1 MPPPL
6 VGEALAVLAKSM
18 VSPEAP
24 LPGELSSVSET
35 ERLYGGFFIT
45 SLKLTRKISYKFTN
59 RSGCCGILQPTI
71 SKGAFSDGPVYPAA
85 AVPQKNDPLAHRSG
99 GAHRHRLLDLPAPL
113 AEISA
118 ALAQLRFWQV
128 LLVLAV
134 GLTYPVL
141 EGLVSWVIIRSR
153 MPGFTVR
160 QALESSFMGTFG
172 NVICLGAGAMPMQS
186 YYLYRSGLPL
196 GPGVGLMTLQYVFH
210 KTTVL
215 LYATVMLLLQ
225 HRWLSAN
232 TSGVMNYLP
241 MAYAVVAVII
251 VALVLVCVSPLI
263 QRLARWALGYLPRTD
278 SWQTRREKW
287 LEQLD
292 TLGTE
297 SRHLLADK
305 GRCIQIFALHTLKLF
320 LMYTLPYLCIRFMG
334 LPCGLSFWQVQ
345 LLASLMLF
353 LSNALPN
360 VAGMGSIETAFLL
373 VFGSF
378 LTRGEAMSTLMLFR
392 IASYYFV
399 FGFSAVAS
407 LFAQK
412 HLDRMDAQK

>member
-1 MPPPL
+1 MSSSTSPAPSRRKTL
-6 VGEALAVLAKSM
+6 LSLGVLALLTGIVVFIFREHWTEISEALSRLTLGQGLLA
-18 VSPEAP
+18 
-24 LPGELSSVSET
+24 
-35 ERLYGGFFIT
+35 
-45 SLKLTRKISYKFTN
+45 
-59 RSGCCGILQPTI
+59 
-71 SKGAFSDGPVYPAA
+71 
-85 AVPQKNDPLAHRSG
+85 
-99 GAHRHRLLDLPAPL
+99 
-113 AEISA
+113 
-118 ALAQLRFWQV
+118 
-128 LLVLAV
+128 LAV
-134 GLTYPVL
+134 GLSYPLL
-141 EGLVSWVIIRSR
+141 EGVSSWLIVRSR
-153 MPGFTVR
+153 LSHFPLLQGIDN
-160 QALESSFMGTFG
+160 AWMGTFG
-172 NVICLGAGAMPMQS
+172 NVVGLGAGSVPFQTW
-186 YYLYRSGLPL
+186 YLHRRGLDV

-225 HRWLSAN
+225 HRWFAAN

-373 VFGSF
+373 VFGAF
-378 LTRGEAMSTLMLFR
+378 LTRGETMSVLMLFR
-392 IASYYFV
+392 IATYYV
-399 FGFSAVAS
+399 VVAVSAVGFF
-407 LFAQK
+407 FAQK
-412 HLDRMDAQK
+412 NAKKLG

>member
-1 MPPPL
+1 MDQSTPQQPSRKKTILSLTVL
-6 VGEALAVLAKSM
+6 VVL
-18 VSPEAP
+18 
-24 LPGELSSVSET
+24 T
-35 ERLYGGFFIT
+35 
-45 SLKLTRKISYKFTN
+45 
-59 RSGCCGILQPTI
+59 GIVFWIFQ
-71 SKGAFSDGPVYPAA
+71 
-85 AVPQKNDPLAHRSG
+85 
-99 GAHRHRLLDLPAPL
+99 RHW
-113 AEISA
+113 AEISD

-141 EGLVSWVIIRSR
+141 EGLVSRVIIRSR

-225 HRWLSAN
+225 HR
-232 TSGVMNYLP
+232 
-241 MAYAVVAVII
+241 
-251 VALVLVCVSPLI
+251 
-263 QRLARWALGYLPRTD
+263 
-278 SWQTRREKW
+278 REKW

-305 GRCIQIFALHTLKLF
+305 GRCIQIFALHTLKLC

-345 LLASLMLF
+345 LLSSLMLF

-378 LTRGEAMSTLMLFR
+378 MTRGEAMSTLMLFR

-412 HLDRMDAQK
+412 HLDRMDAQKRS

>member
-1 MPPPL
+1 MSSSASPAPSRRKTL
-6 VGEALAVLAKSM
+6 LSLGVLALLTGIVVFIFREHWTEISEALSRLTLGQGLLA
-18 VSPEAP
+18 
-24 LPGELSSVSET
+24 
-35 ERLYGGFFIT
+35 
-45 SLKLTRKISYKFTN
+45 
-59 RSGCCGILQPTI
+59 
-71 SKGAFSDGPVYPAA
+71 
-85 AVPQKNDPLAHRSG
+85 
-99 GAHRHRLLDLPAPL
+99 
-113 AEISA
+113 
-118 ALAQLRFWQV
+118 
-128 LLVLAV
+128 LAV
-134 GLTYPVL
+134 GLSYPLL
-141 EGLVSWVIIRSR
+141 EGVSSWLIVRSR
-153 MPGFTVR
+153 LSHFPLLQGIDN
-160 QALESSFMGTFG
+160 AWMGTFG
-172 NVICLGAGAMPMQS
+172 NVVGLGAGSVPFQTW
-186 YYLYRSGLPL
+186 YLHRRGLDV

-225 HRWLSAN
+225 HRWLAAN

-241 MAYAVVAVII
+241 MAYAVVAAII

-263 QRLARWALGYLPRTD
+263 QRLARWALGCLPRTD

-297 SRHLLADK
+297 SRHLLADR
-305 GRCIQIFALHTLKLF
+305 GRCVQIFALHTLKLF

-378 LTRGEAMSTLMLFR
+378 MTRGEAMSTLMLFR

-412 HLDRMDAQK
+412 HLDRMDAQKRS

>member
-1 MPPPL
+1 MNQTSAPQQPSRKK
-6 VGEALAVLAKSM
+6 AWISLAVLLVLTGVVFWIFKS
-18 VSPEAP
+18 
-24 LPGELSSVSET
+24 
-35 ERLYGGFFIT
+35 
-45 SLKLTRKISYKFTN
+45 
-59 RSGCCGILQPTI
+59 
-71 SKGAFSDGPVYPAA
+71 
-85 AVPQKNDPLAHRSG
+85 HW
-99 GAHRHRLLDLPAPL
+99 
-113 AEISA
+113 AEISS
-118 ALAQLRFWQV
+118 ALAQLNVWQV
-128 LLVLAV
+128 VLVLVV

-153 MPGFTVR
+153 MPDFTIR
-160 QALESSFMGTFG
+160 QALESAFMGTFG

-186 YYLYRSGLPL
+186 YYLYRCGLPL

-225 HRWLSAN
+225 HKWLAAN
-232 TSGVMNYLP
+232 TSGVMSYLP
-241 MAYAVVAVII
+241 MAYVVVAAII
-251 VALVLVCVSPLI
+251 VALVLLCVSPLI
-263 QRLARWALGYLPRTD
+263 QRLARWLLGYLPKTEK
-278 SWQTRREKW
+278 WQARREKW

-305 GRCIQIFALHTLKLF
+305 RRCAAIFALHTLKLF
-320 LMYTLPYLCIRFMG
+320 LMFTLPYFCIRFMA

-345 LLASLMLF
+345 LLTSLMLF

-378 LTRGEAMSTLMLFR
+378 MTSGEAMSTLMLFR

-412 HLDRMDAQK
+412 HLDAMEQAK

>member
-1 MPPPL
+1 MDQSTPQQPSRKKTILSLTVL
-6 VGEALAVLAKSM
+6 VVL
-18 VSPEAP
+18 
-24 LPGELSSVSET
+24 T
-35 ERLYGGFFIT
+35 
-45 SLKLTRKISYKFTN
+45 
-59 RSGCCGILQPTI
+59 GIVFWIFQ
-71 SKGAFSDGPVYPAA
+71 
-85 AVPQKNDPLAHRSG
+85 
-99 GAHRHRLLDLPAPL
+99 RHW

-225 HRWLSAN
+225 HRWLAAN

-241 MAYAVVAVII
+241 MAYAVVAAII

-263 QRLARWALGYLPRTD
+263 QRLARWALGYLTPGRPAGKNGWSSWTPSAPRAAT
-278 SWQTRREKW
+278 SSPTKAAA
-287 LEQLD
+287 
-292 TLGTE
+292 
-297 SRHLLADK
+297 SRSS
-305 GRCIQIFALHTLKLF
+305 RCT
-320 LMYTLPYLCIRFMG
+320 PSS
-334 LPCGLSFWQVQ
+334 SF
-345 LLASLMLF
+345 
-353 LSNALPN
+353 
-360 VAGMGSIETAFLL
+360 
-373 VFGSF
+373 
-378 LTRGEAMSTLMLFR
+378 
-392 IASYYFV
+392 
-399 FGFSAVAS
+399 
-407 LFAQK
+407 
-412 HLDRMDAQK
+412 

>member
-1 MPPPL
+1 MNQTSAPQQPSRKKTL
-6 VGEALAVLAKSM
+6 ISLTVICILTVVVFLIFKSHW
-18 VSPEAP
+18 P
-24 LPGELSSVSET
+24 
-35 ERLYGGFFIT
+35 
-45 SLKLTRKISYKFTN
+45 
-59 RSGCCGILQPTI
+59 
-71 SKGAFSDGPVYPAA
+71 
-85 AVPQKNDPLAHRSG
+85 
-99 GAHRHRLLDLPAPL
+99 
-113 AEISA
+113 EISA
-118 ALAQLRFWQV
+118 ALAQLSFWQV
-128 LLVLAV
+128 LVVLAV

-141 EGLVSWVIIRSR
+141 EGVISWVIVRSR
-153 MPGFTVR
+153 LPHFTLR
-160 QALESSFMGTFG
+160 QGLESAFMGTFG

-186 YYLYRSGLPL
+186 YYLYRCGLPL

-225 HRWLSAN
+225 HQWLAAN
-232 TSGVMNYLP
+232 TSGVLNYLSL
-241 MAYAVVAVII
+241 AYLVVAAII

-263 QRLARWALGYLPRTD
+263 QRLARWALGYLPKTEK
-278 SWQTRREKW
+278 WQTRREKW

-297 SRHLLADK
+297 SRHLVTDK
-305 GRCIQIFALHTLKLF
+305 TRCLKIFSLHTLKLF
-320 LMYTLPYLCIRFMG
+320 LMFTLPYLCIRFMN
-334 LPCGLSFWQVQ
+334 LSCGLDFWQVQ
-345 LLASLMLF
+345 LLTSLMLF

-378 LTRGEAMSTLMLFR
+378 MTSGEAMSTLMLFR

-399 FGFSAVAS
+399 FGFCAVAS

-412 HLDRMDAQK
+412 HLDALDAQK

>member
-1 MPPPL
+1 
-6 VGEALAVLAKSM
+6 
-18 VSPEAP
+18 
-24 LPGELSSVSET
+24 
-35 ERLYGGFFIT
+35 
-45 SLKLTRKISYKFTN
+45 
-59 RSGCCGILQPTI
+59 
-71 SKGAFSDGPVYPAA
+71 
-85 AVPQKNDPLAHRSG
+85 
-99 GAHRHRLLDLPAPL
+99 
-113 AEISA
+113 
-118 ALAQLRFWQV
+118 
-128 LLVLAV
+128 
-134 GLTYPVL
+134 
-141 EGLVSWVIIRSR
+141 
-153 MPGFTVR
+153 
-160 QALESSFMGTFG
+160 MGTFG

-225 HRWLSAN
+225 HRWLAAN

-305 GRCIQIFALHTLKLF
+305 GRCVQIFALHTLKLF

-345 LLASLMLF
+345 LLSSLMLF

-378 LTRGEAMSTLMLFR
+378 MTRGEAMSTLMLFR

-407 LFAQK
+407 FFAQK

>member
-1 MPPPL
+1 MSSSASPAPSRRKTL
-6 VGEALAVLAKSM
+6 LSLGVLALLTGI
-18 VSPEAP
+18 V
-24 LPGELSSVSET
+24 V
-35 ERLYGGFFIT
+35 FIF
-45 SLKLTRKISYKFTN
+45 RE
-59 RSGCCGILQPTI
+59 
-71 SKGAFSDGPVYPAA
+71 
-85 AVPQKNDPLAHRSG
+85 HW
-99 GAHRHRLLDLPAPL
+99 
-113 AEISA
+113 AEISE
-118 ALAQLRFWQV
+118 ALSRLTLGQG
-128 LLVLAV
+128 LLALAV
-134 GLTYPVL
+134 GLSYPLL
-141 EGLVSWVIIRSR
+141 EGVSSWLIVRSR
-153 MPGFTVR
+153 LPHFPLR
-160 QALESSFMGTFG
+160 QGIDNAWMGTFG
-172 NVICLGAGAMPMQS
+172 NVVGLGAGSVPFQTW
-186 YYLYRSGLPL
+186 YLHRRGLDV

-225 HRWLSAN
+225 HRWLAAN

-305 GRCIQIFALHTLKLF
+305 GRCVQIFALHTLKLF

-378 LTRGEAMSTLMLFR
+378 MARGEAMSTLMLFR

-412 HLDRMDAQK
+412 HLDQLDAQK

>member
-1 MPPPL
+1 
-6 VGEALAVLAKSM
+6 
-18 VSPEAP
+18 
-24 LPGELSSVSET
+24 
-35 ERLYGGFFIT
+35 
-45 SLKLTRKISYKFTN
+45 
-59 RSGCCGILQPTI
+59 
-71 SKGAFSDGPVYPAA
+71 
-85 AVPQKNDPLAHRSG
+85 
-99 GAHRHRLLDLPAPL
+99 
-113 AEISA
+113 
-118 ALAQLRFWQV
+118 
-128 LLVLAV
+128 
-134 GLTYPVL
+134 
-141 EGLVSWVIIRSR
+141 
-153 MPGFTVR
+153 
-160 QALESSFMGTFG
+160 
-172 NVICLGAGAMPMQS
+172 MPMQS

-225 HRWLSAN
+225 RRWLAAN

-241 MAYAVVAVII
+241 MAYFVVAAII
-251 VALVLVCVSPLI
+251 VGLVLLCVSPLI
-263 QRLARWALGYLPRTD
+263 QRFARCALGCLPKTEQ
-278 SWQTRREKW
+278 WQTRRETW

-305 GRCIQIFALHTLKLF
+305 GRCVKIFALHTVKLF
-320 LMYTLPYLCIRFMG
+320 LLFTLPSLCIRFMG

-345 LLASLMLF
+345 LLTSLMLF

-373 VFGSF
+373 VFSSF
-378 LTRGEAMSTLMLFR
+378 LSNGEAMSTLMLFR

-399 FGFSAVAS
+399 FGFSAVVS

-412 HLDRMDAQK
+412 HLEEQPR